1 MLADA
6 SLASA
11 KRAAELIVRSGRPDA
26 VSIAA

>member
-11 KRAAELIVRSGRPDA
+11 KRAAELITRSEN
-26 VSIAA
+26 VSAAAAA